1 MSSRH
6 ESAVLAKIPEGR
18 YCEGRPEVGNDSVT
32 HTEVMCYFL
41 DELHCFF
48 RCDLSDRSDFNPL
61 GEFVDDHKD
70 VLVAARGGYEWSYGV
85 EALHGEGPRWGNRA
99 QDLS

>member
-1 MSSRH
+1 MSSKH

-48 RCDLSDRSDFNPL
+48 
-61 GEFVDDHKD
+61 
-70 VLVAARGGYEWSYGV
+70 
-85 EALHGEGPRWGNRA
+85 
-99 QDLS
+99 